1 MRKLILAW
9 LSITLATLSTTALS
23 EQDITSFSLDNGLHV
38 VVIEDHRAPAAIQM
52 LWYKVGAAD
61 EPAGRSGVAHFL
73 EHLMFRGT
81 EEYEL
86 GEFQKTVQLLG
97 GSENGFTS
105 RDYTGYYQRVAADR
119 LETVMELEADRM
131 TGLLMTEED
140 VKVERQVVLEER
152 NERTD
157 SNPHSLFSE
166 QRSAALFLNHP
177 YGIPVIGWR
186 HEIEELDREVLFDFY
201 RKHYVPNNATLV
213 IAGDVEPDQI
223 RELAEKHY
231 GGLEPNP
238 DLEVR
243 SRPQEPP
250 HLAPRRLSATDPR
263 VAQPYLVRLYLA
275 PERNS
280 GDQERAA
287 ALEILAEI
295 LGGGVTSV
303 LTRKLEVEEKI
314 AVQASAF
321 YDGLSIDKTSFGL
334 LVVPAEGVT
343 LEEAEEAM
351 DRVLVEFLESGVD
364 EDHLNRIKTQIRAA
378 WIYGQDDVYDQAYR
392 YGQALTAGLAIEDVQ
407 AWPDVLQAVT
417 GEDVIAAAREVL
429 EISKSVTGWLSGE
442 ETG

>member
-9 LSITLATLSTTALS
+9 LSIILATISTTALS
-23 EQDITSFSLDNGLHV
+23 EQEITSFSLDNGLHV

-86 GEFQKTVQLLG
+86 GVFQKTVQLLG

-140 VKVERQVVLEER
+140 VEVERQVVLEER

-213 IAGDVEPDQI
+213 IAGDVEPDQV

-263 VAQPYLVRLYLA
+263 VAQPYLVRLFLA

-314 AVQASAF
+314 AVQATAF

-392 YGQALTAGLAIEDVQ
+392 YGQALTAGLTIEDVQ
-407 AWPDVLQAVT
+407 AWPDVLQAVS
-417 GEDVIAAAREVL
+417 GEDIIAAAREVL

>member
-1 MRKLILAW
+1 MRKLLTVW
-9 LSITLATLSTTALS
+9 LSITLATIAWPALS
-23 EQDITSFSLDNGLHV
+23 EQEITSFPLENGIDV
-38 VVIEDHRAPAAIQM
+38 VVIEDHRAPVAIQM
-52 LWYKVGAAD
+52 LWYRVGAAD
-61 EPAGRSGVAHFL
+61 EPAGQSGIAHFL

-81 EEYEL
+81 EQHGL
-86 GEFQKTVQLLG
+86 GEFQRTVQSLG

-105 RDYTGYYQRVAADR
+105 RDYTGYYQRMAADR

-140 VKVERQVVLEER
+140 VEVERQVVLEER

-157 SNPHSLFSE
+157 SNPHALFAE
-166 QRSAALFLNHP
+166 QRSAALYLNHP

-186 HEIEELDREVLFDFY
+186 HEIAELDREELFDFY
-201 RKHYVPNNATLV
+201 RWHYVPNNATLV
-213 IAGDVEPDQI
+213 IAGDVDPDEV
-223 RELAEKHY
+223 RMLAERHY

-238 DLEVR
+238 DLTVR

-250 HLAPRRLSATDPR
+250 HLAPRRLSSTDPR

-280 GDQERAA
+280 GEQERAA

-303 LTRKLEVEEKI
+303 LSRSLEIEEKI

-321 YDGLSIDKTSFGL
+321 YDGLTVDRTSFGF

-343 LEEAEEAM
+343 LEEAEAAL
-351 DRVLVEFLESGVD
+351 DRELEDFLDSGVD
-364 EDHLNRIKTQIRAA
+364 EDHLGRVKTQIRAA
-378 WIYGQDDVYDQAYR
+378 WIYGQDDVYDQAYS
-392 YGQALTAGLAIEDVQ
+392 YGQALTAGLTVEDVQ
-407 AWPDVLQAVT
+407 AWPEVLQSVS
-417 GEDVIAAAREVL
+417 GEDVLTAAKEVF
-429 EISKSVTGWLSGE
+429 EIRNSVTGWLSGE
-442 ETG
+442 ETE